1 VIAAKSAARRSDDGR
16 YRLGAILGKGA
27 LAEVVALEGPD
38 GRALAGKLLHAS
50 QGDDAGAVARFIQEA
65 ALLRRLDH
73 PNLVRVEETVTVGGR
88 PMLVM
93 ERIDGPTLA
102 QRLAREG
109 ALGEPEIAALGLGI
123 AAGLAH
129 AHARGII
136 HRDLKP
142 SNILLAGER
151 TPKISDFG
159 MARASSLAGVDRLGL
174 AAVGTPDYMAP
185 ESLDP
190 LAIDPRSDLYALGCI
205 LFELASGRPPYGA
218 ATPMGLL
225 YAHRSEAI
233 PTPPAR
239 LSAGLSGL
247 IVGLLQKSP
256 ADRPPSAEAVMAAL
270 EELARPQGAL
280 AQVGAEGPRCTR
292 CAAPLLPFLS
302 TCLSCGQRT
311 LVVEAGGATVLVV
324 GPGGIGDKLDVW
336 QRDGLVGWL
345 AGNPGLGLDAGPLT
359 RKIPRLPFTLARGV
373 SAACGAAM
381 VASLEGIGVEA
392 EVVRGQVLGHKGMRK
407 KAGTLSGR
415 VLAIVA
421 ASMGGMMSSIGKVI
435 FLLPVIVIGVVVG
448 ATVHA
453 TRRTTRRL
461 KSAPAPRGLEG
472 PLKAVEA
479 VAAAIEAP
487 RHRHGLR
494 AVVHRA
500 VALAEDRRFE
510 GEAGE
515 ELAQAISAAAAAA
528 GRLDALDRELGALD
542 LHDEATR
549 GRLLERDTWAARLL
563 ALTGALDALQAR
575 AAAASAAGERGHA
588 GRLEELRGRVAAIAE
603 VEAALRGEP
612 NFLALGAGDE
622 GP

>member
-1 VIAAKSAARRSDDGR
+1 
-16 YRLGAILGKGA
+16 
-27 LAEVVALEGPD
+27 
-38 GRALAGKLLHAS
+38 
-50 QGDDAGAVARFIQEA
+50 
-65 ALLRRLDH
+65 
-73 PNLVRVEETVTVGGR
+73 
-88 PMLVM
+88 
-93 ERIDGPTLA
+93 
-102 QRLAREG
+102 
-109 ALGEPEIAALGLGI
+109 
-123 AAGLAH
+123 
-129 AHARGII
+129 
-136 HRDLKP
+136 
-142 SNILLAGER
+142 
-151 TPKISDFG
+151 
-159 MARASSLAGVDRLGL
+159 
-174 AAVGTPDYMAP
+174 
-185 ESLDP
+185 
-190 LAIDPRSDLYALGCI
+190 
-205 LFELASGRPPYGA
+205 
-218 ATPMGLL
+218 
-225 YAHRSEAI
+225 
-233 PTPPAR
+233 
-239 LSAGLSGL
+239 
-247 IVGLLQKSP
+247 
-256 ADRPPSAEAVMAAL
+256 MAAL